1 MQTRTIRYTATV
13 PEPLMEELKALA
25 KQKHVPSVNYAI
37 LEAVS
42 AYLEEKRAEMYYS
55 AMQEAA
61 RDKAFLART
70 MRCAEDF
77 KYVDSEGLGEW

>member
-25 KQKHVPSVNYAI
+25 RQKHVPSVNYAI

-42 AYLEEKRAEMYYS
+42 TYLAEKRVEMYQS
-55 AMQEAA
+55 AMKEAS

-70 MRCAEDF
+70 AQCAEDF
-77 KYVDSEGLGEW
+77 KYVDSEGLDEW

>member
-1 MQTRTIRYTATV
+1 MQSRSIRYTATV

-25 KQKHVPSVNYAI
+25 RQKFVPSVNYAI

-42 AYLEEKRAEMYYS
+42 SYLEGKRVEMYYS
-55 AMQEAA
+55 SMQEAA

-70 MRCAEDF
+70 AQCAEDF
-77 KYVDSEGLGEW
+77 KFVDSEGLGEW

>member
-1 MQTRTIRYTATV
+1 MQARSIRYTATV

-42 AYLEEKRAEMYYS
+42 TYLAEKRAEMYQS
-55 AMQEAA
+55 AMKEAS
-61 RDKAFLART
+61 RDNAFLMRT
-70 MRCAEDF
+70 AQCAEDF
-77 KYVDSEGLGEW
+77 EVVDSEGLDEW